1 MSNRNH
7 MRPFLLV
14 LLVLFPILLMAQSF
28 DDGFNFYL
36 PPDDSTTQRFLPK
49 FPRKAADKQVTI
61 SPEGFFMADGEPL
74 RFWGM
79 NMAYGACFPD
89 KDDAPMIAARLR
101 KMGVNLVRF
110 AYMDSPWTSNGEG
123 TIFATVSNSTLVV
136 DYFKLDRLHYFIAQ
150 LKAEGIYVNLILH
163 HTRTFTEND
172 GVLHADSISQTAKA
186 VTMFDRQLIKMQ
198 KDFAFQL
205 LASVNVHTGLPLA
218 ADPVVALIDITNEN
232 TMYGYWKSDFLRHR
246 SEGGDLI
253 MRHVDTLNVR
263 WNEFLQNKYATQTD
277 LENTWAQTASTG
289 GQDEQVNDGDFE
301 LGDLEINY
309 IMELHDAAQ
318 ASMSADNGN
327 PYAGSFSAR
336 VDVQNVTGTNW
347 HIQFKQTGASLVAL
361 KTYQI
366 NFAARCDGT
375 RNIEVVA
382 SRDNSPYTYYG
393 HREIT
398 LTSVWQE
405 FNFTFVAPEDN
416 DGNFRL
422 GFQFLNQTGSYWFDE
437 LSLTEADIPGILP
450 GESLATG
457 NIARMNYAD
466 RFEFSPHRMA
476 DNTEFY
482 LTLQTQYFDEMYA
495 YLKNELGVQANI
507 SGSNTWSGISDIY
520 TARNMDFINDENI
533 WDYIRY
539 PNGWST
545 TEWYILNEPMVSNGW
560 STVQSLFGGFA
571 ISDKP
576 YLVSQYSHPFPNR
589 YQVEMMP
596 WMTAY
601 GSFHN
606 ASAITYNY
614 YNDEHDSWTADRVDD
629 YYSLHRNSVQM
640 GLSPVFA
647 YAFRNNLV
655 APAKQVFEM
664 NYSLPF
670 LRALPLSDG
679 SGRWGKYVPY
689 NNQRAYANSIKVSG
703 FAGAAAPDLNQ
714 LPPSPGSMANTD
726 TDETTID
733 FSSGILKTV
742 TPNFISVTGFMN
754 ENEVDA
760 GPLQINSANDFGVVS
775 WLSLDDE
782 PLSESKKNILVIS
795 SKLQN
800 NNMAW
805 DGTQTI
811 HDDWGGQPTQIFPL
825 QVEMEL
831 NIAADYL
838 HLIPL
843 SEIGEEGTPEIIPP
857 IGNNK
862 FLINIDQ
869 LTDHTMWYGIE
880 AMEGPLSD
888 TEINNG
894 IVKIFPNPASE
905 FVCLNWPKELTVKN
919 ITLSTADGKLI
930 SDWKI
935 NSQLNHKIMIEDLSS
950 GIYFLKINSGEKAI
964 VEKIIVD

>member
-1 MSNRNH
+1 
-7 MRPFLLV
+7 MRPVLPLFLL
-14 LLVLFPILLMAQSF
+14 LFPLFLSAQAF

-49 FPRKAADKQVTI
+49 FPKKTADKMVSI
-61 SPEGFFMADGEPL
+61 SPDGLFLADGEPL

-110 AYMDSPWTSNGEG
+110 AYMDSPWTNNNEG
-123 TIFATVSNSTLVV
+123 SIFTSAGNSTLVV
-136 DYFKLDRLHYFIAQ
+136 DFFKLDRLHYFIAQ

-172 GVLHADSISQTAKA
+172 GVLHADSIAATAKA
-186 VTMFDRQLIKMQ
+186 VTMFDRQLIKLQ

-205 LASVNVHTGLPLA
+205 LKSVNTYTGLSLA
-218 ADPVVALIDITNEN
+218 DDPVVALIDITNEN
-232 TMYGYWKSDFLRHR
+232 TLYGYWKSDFLRHLFA
-246 SEGGDLI
+246 GGDLI
-253 MRHVDTLNVR
+253 MRHVDTLNLR
-263 WNEFLQNKYATQTD
+263 WNEFLQNKYASQTD
-277 LENTWAQTASTG
+277 LENTWAQTAGSG
-289 GQDEQVNDGDFE
+289 GQNEQVNDGNFE
-301 LGDLEINY
+301 MGNPELNY

-318 ASMSADNGN
+318 ATMTADNSN
-327 PYAGSFSAR
+327 PYEGDFSAR

-347 HIQFKQTGASLVAL
+347 HIQFKQSGASLVAL

-366 NFAARCDGT
+366 RFAARCDGT

-382 SRDNSPYTYYG
+382 SRDNAPYTYYG

-398 LTSVWQE
+398 LTPAWQE
-405 FNFTFVAPEDN
+405 FDFTFIAPENN

-422 GFQFLNQTGSYWFDE
+422 GFQFLSQTGSYWFDE
-437 LSLTEADIPGILP
+437 LSMTEAEVPGVLP
-450 GESLATG
+450 GESLTDG
-457 NIARMNYAD
+457 NIARMDYAE

-482 LTLQTQYFDEMYA
+482 LTLQTAYFDEMYT

-539 PNGWST
+539 PNGWSLT
-545 TEWYILNEPMVSNGW
+545 NWLILNEPMVANGW
-560 STVQSLFGGFA
+560 STMQNLFGGFA
-571 ISDKP
+571 LSDKP
-576 YLVSQYSHPFPNR
+576 YLISQYSHPFPNR

-629 YYSLHRNSVQM
+629 YYSLHRNTAQM
-640 GLSPVFA
+640 ALSPVFA
-647 YAFRNNLV
+647 YAFRKNLV
-655 APAKQVFEM
+655 SSAEQVYEV

-670 LRALPLSDG
+670 LRALPFSDG

-689 NNQRAYANSIKVSG
+689 NNQRAYSSSIKISG
-703 FAGAAAPDLNQ
+703 FEGADAPDLNQ
-714 LPPSPGSMANTD
+714 LPPAPGVVANTD
-726 TDETTID
+726 TDETMID
-733 FSSGILKTV
+733 FPNGILKTV
-742 TPNFISVTGFMN
+742 TPNFISVTGFID
-754 ENEVDA
+754 ENEVEA
-760 GPLQINSANDFGVVS
+760 GPLAINSANDFGVVS
-775 WLSLDDE
+775 WLSLDE
-782 PLSESKKNILVIS
+782 KALPESQESMLAVS

-800 NNMAW
+800 NSMTW
-805 DGTQTI
+805 DGTQSI
-811 HDDWGGQPTQIFPL
+811 NNNWGSQPTEMFPL
-825 QVEMEL
+825 QLEIEL
-831 NIAADYL
+831 NVAADYL
-838 HLIPL
+838 QLIPL
-843 SEIGEEGTPEIIPP
+843 TPTGAEGTPKIIPP
-857 IGNNK
+857 IATNR

-869 LTDHTMWYGIE
+869 QSDRTLWYGIE

-888 TEINNG
+888 NEIINERIN
-894 IVKIFPNPASE
+894 VFPNPASE
-905 FVCLNWPKELTVKN
+905 YVYLNWPNDLPVEN
-919 ITLSTADGKLI
+919 ITLSFADGKVI
-930 SDWKI
+930 DSWKI
-935 NSQLNHKIMIEDLSS
+935 NNQLNHKIIIEDLSS
-950 GIYFLKINSGEKAI
+950 GIYFLKINCGEKVI